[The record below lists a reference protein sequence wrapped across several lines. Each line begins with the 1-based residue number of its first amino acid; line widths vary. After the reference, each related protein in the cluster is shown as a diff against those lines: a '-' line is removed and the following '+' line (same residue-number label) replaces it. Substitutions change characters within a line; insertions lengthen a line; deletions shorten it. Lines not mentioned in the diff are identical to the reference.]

1 MDVFNIK
8 INVFDTF
15 SKKVISRTAMVGMG
29 VLAKNER
36 EGRCVLGES
45 IFQQREVCDEVYA
58 QLRCEEKLCIEAKL
72 YGIQGVLKPR
82 VDNVG

>member
-1 MDVFNIK
+1 MDEANLSQSMDVFNIK

-15 SKKVISRTAMVGMG
+15 FKKVISRTAMLGMG

-45 IFQQREVCDEVYA
+45 IFQ
-58 QLRCEEKLCIEAKL
+58 
-72 YGIQGVLKPR
+72 
-82 VDNVG
+82 

>member
-1 MDVFNIK
+1 MRPARENHAIFHLAENSKLSQSMDVFNIK

-15 SKKVISRTAMVGMG
+15 FKKVISRTAMVEMG

-45 IFQQREVCDEVYA
+45 IFQ
-58 QLRCEEKLCIEAKL
+58 
-72 YGIQGVLKPR
+72 
-82 VDNVG
+82 

>member
-1 MDVFNIK
+1 MDEANVSQSMDVFNIK

-15 SKKVISRTAMVGMG
+15 FKKVISRTAMVEMG

-45 IFQQREVCDEVYA
+45 IFQ
-58 QLRCEEKLCIEAKL
+58 
-72 YGIQGVLKPR
+72 
-82 VDNVG
+82 